1 MKHGM
6 MQKVK
11 IKIAVPED
19 ALLMAQADAQI
30 FSDSWNHK
38 SFSDSINNERE
49 IVLSAFCGD
58 SEEFAGYA
66 AVSYIFDEA
75 NINRIAVIKKYRG
88 NKLGTA
94 MLEEIEKHLPDE
106 VTVLNLEVRQSNS
119 YAINMYKL
127 SGYHIIGI
135 RKKFYRAPDE
145 DALLMTKRKV

>member
-1 MKHGM
+1 MT
-6 MQKVK
+6 QKVK

-19 ALLMAQADAQI
+19 GLLMAQADAQI
-30 FSDSWNHK
+30 FSDSWNQK
-38 SFSDSINNERE
+38 SFADSINNERE
-49 IVLSAFCGD
+49 IVLSAFCGESD
-58 SEEFAGYA
+58 EFAGYA

-94 MLEEIEKHLPDE
+94 MLDEIEKHLPDE
-106 VTVLNLEVRQSNS
+106 VMVINLEVRQSNS

-127 SGYHIIGI
+127 SGYHIMGI
-135 RKKFYRAPDE
+135 RKKFYRVPDE